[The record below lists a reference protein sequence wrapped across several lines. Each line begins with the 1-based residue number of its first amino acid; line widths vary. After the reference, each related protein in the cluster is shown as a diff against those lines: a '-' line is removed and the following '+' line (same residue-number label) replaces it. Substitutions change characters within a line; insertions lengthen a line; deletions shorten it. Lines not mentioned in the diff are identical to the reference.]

1 VPIIRIENPETFV
14 GLDEVRARMEVS
26 DHGYDCR
33 VVFRRDGR
41 TIHFDLRPDYDP
53 LRVNLHVTAGKVT
66 KATIG

>member
-1 VPIIRIENPETFV
+1 MPIIRIESAEAFV
-14 GLDEVRARMEVS
+14 GMDEVRARTEVI

-33 VVFRRDGR
+33 IVHRDGR

-53 LRVNLHVTAGKVT
+53 LRVNLHVKDGKVF

>member
-1 VPIIRIENPETFV
+1 MSIIRIENAEQFV
-14 GLDEVRARMEVS
+14 GMDELRARTEIV

-33 VVFRRDGR
+33 IIFRDGR

-53 LRVNLHVTAGKVT
+53 LRVNLHITAGKVI